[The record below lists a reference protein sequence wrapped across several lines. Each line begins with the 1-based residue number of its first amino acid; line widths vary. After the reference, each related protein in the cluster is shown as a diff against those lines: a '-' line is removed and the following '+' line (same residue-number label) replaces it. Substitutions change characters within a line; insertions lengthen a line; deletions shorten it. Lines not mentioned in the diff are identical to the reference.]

1 MNIKRHI
8 NRFRAW
14 QRKPIQFSDQGLEE
28 HCCANCGHTYSGN
41 YCPVCGQ
48 KAGDKHITWRL
59 VGQNFLKAWG
69 IDSSSLPST
78 LLQLILRPGYLI
90 GDYLDGHRRVS
101 YPPVNM
107 LFVVT
112 VVYLIITQMFGISR
126 TEHFTYSDVPE
137 KYAIV
142 VDIMNWFIDNP
153 AWGLLTFTLTF
164 CIQTWFFFRF
174 APRHTR
180 HTLAEGVFI
189 QIYMATISIICTFI
203 SNIFTNVIGL
213 FIILVAAYYYV
224 TYRQLFG
231 YRFWGT
237 LWRMLLAI
245 AVAFFLIILIMA
257 IMVTIWRDEKIETLP
272 SLLRPII
279 IIAVLL
285 AAGYFISRWTAKNR
299 GTAKDNR
306 N

>member
-48 KAGDKHITWRL
+48 KAGDKRITWRL

-69 IDSSSLPST
+69 INSSSLPNT

-101 YPPVNM
+101 YPPVSM
-107 LFVVT
+107 LFVVA
-112 VVYLIITQMFGISR
+112 VFYLIITRMFGITR
-126 TEHFTYSDVPE
+126 MEHYSYSDLPA
-137 KYAIV
+137 KMAILA
-142 VDIMNWFIDNP
+142 DIINWMIDNP
-153 AWGLLTFTLTF
+153 EWGMMFVTLMF
-164 CIQTWFFFRF
+164 VIPTWFFFRF
-174 APRHTR
+174 APRHSY
-180 HTLAEGVFI
+180 HTFAEGILI
-189 QIYMATISIICTFI
+189 QIYMATLVLIATFI
-203 SNIFTNVIGL
+203 SYLTEPYVLLL
-213 FIILVAAYYYV
+213 FIVYYYF

-237 LWRMLLAI
+237 LWRLMLSMVVAFWEVVLSMSIVINMGSPTLNVTGFFRALAI
-245 AVAFFLIILIMA
+245 IV
-257 IMVTIWRDEKIETLP
+257 
-272 SLLRPII
+272 
-279 IIAVLL
+279 VLL
-285 AAGYFISRWTAKNR
+285 SAGYLISRRTAKNR
-299 GTAKDNR
+299 RATDEIIKDDN
-306 N
+306 

>member
-48 KAGDKHITWRL
+48 KAGDKRITWRL

-69 IDSSSLPST
+69 IDSSSLPNT

-101 YPPVNM
+101 YPPVNT

-112 VVYLIITQMFGISR
+112 VVYLIITKMFGITRLEYFS
-126 TEHFTYSDVPE
+126 YSDVRA
-137 KYAIV
+137 KYAFF
-142 VDIMNWFIDNP
+142 VDAINWMIDNP
-153 AWGLLTFTLTF
+153 AWGMMFITLMF
-164 CIQTWFFFRF
+164 VIPTWFFFRF
-174 APRHTR
+174 APRHSC
-180 HTLAEGVFI
+180 HTFAEGILI
-189 QIYMATISIICTFI
+189 QIYMATIVLIATFI
-203 SNIFTNVIGL
+203 SYLTEWYV
-213 FIILVAAYYYV
+213 LVVLSIVYYYF

-237 LWRMLLAI
+237 LWRILLSMLIAFGGIILSTNFVVYMVTSTLNVTGFFRVLAI
-245 AVAFFLIILIMA
+245 IV
-257 IMVTIWRDEKIETLP
+257 
-272 SLLRPII
+272 
-279 IIAVLL
+279 VLL
-285 AAGYFISRWTAKNR
+285 SAGYLISRRTAKNR
-299 GTAKDNR
+299 LATDDNQIG
-306 N
+306 